1 MHVNATSFPGPA
13 HVNSYCVI
21 FDPCIWC
28 VGQRSPNGLCM
39 HARNKANGNVRV
51 QLCVRVAGLHLN
63 LFSARRQAG
72 QSQQTA
78 SLEVIS
84 EEAKKGE
91 GGEKEGMEGTGR
103 KRGEDVE
110 RKGWSG
116 QIV

>member
-1 MHVNATSFPGPA
+1 MHANATSFPGPTRV
-13 HVNSYCVI
+13 HSYCVI

-39 HARNKANGNVRV
+39 HAMNKANGNVRV

-63 LFSARRQAG
+63 LFSARRHAG

-91 GGEKEGMEGTGR
+91 GREKEGR
-103 KRGEDVE
+103 
-110 RKGWSG
+110 RKGWREQG
-116 QIV
+116 GREGKM